1 MLAEDG
7 TAKLLDFGL
16 AKLGD
21 ELVGPPVV
29 SVATRISN
37 EPSSRLRLK
46 AATAQTVE
54 APSLEECLA
63 PRPSSSEPS
72 AKAAAAMRA
81 LEATPKPSPGKL
93 PADLGRAQTMPEVP
107 SSDPYPS
114 PQGSPSLTMAGSVMG
129 TPAYMPPEAWRGEM
143 ASPRSDVYSLGALF
157 YELCSGHPPH
167 DYNDAEQLREAAQ
180 EQDVLPLHEVAPS
193 VDRRFAAIVDCCLR
207 RRPLE
212 RYESGEELQRA
223 LETLAA
229 AMVTPSANSMM
240 RQMLR
245 RRWPAVMLV
254 AMLLLL
260 PTLALVIQFYQ
271 NRAEQ
276 RRSASMLKNRRSIAV
291 LGLKGLVPDERQ
303 AGFAAAFSEL
313 LGSEL
318 AIGERLRRVPP
329 ENVARMK
336 SDLKLPVAEAYSPEQ
351 LSRIH
356 QQLGVDL
363 LVSGVY
369 EPATAQKEQ
378 KEPKEQKEQKEPKE
392 QKGLANRLRIR
403 IAVQEVLGG
412 GVLAAT
418 EVRGS
423 PSELFEL
430 LTQTGMELRRQL
442 RVGQLSSEQVA
453 ALRAGHPTTPEVA
466 QLYAEGRELLRRFDA
481 AAARK
486 LLERAM
492 AREPEFPLVHLAMVE
507 VYTALGYDE
516 KAKSEAKR
524 AFELSVN
531 LPREDRH
538 LIEGRYREVSKEWN
552 KAIAIYQEL
561 LTFFPES
568 LDYGL
573 ALANAQLSAGQPEP
587 ARVTARKL
595 RKLRAPA
602 NQDPRLDIVEA
613 RANADAGDQEVAYKL
628 LMQAARQGEA
638 IGAPQLVAKARLEA
652 AYTLSYLGQPDQAL
666 ENASLAEPL
675 FVAAGDRGAAADALM
690 AMGGA
695 YLSRGE
701 LARSLKVNQDALT
714 LLMEIENTALT
725 AANLCNVALL
735 LIKKGDLELARAR
748 AEGGLVLSRQIGL
761 LESTGAGYIA
771 IGVIFMLQGELD
783 LAQHNFQEAA
793 SIFHEL
799 GDPRMVPWADW
810 NLAQVIMLR
819 GDLAAA
825 RQKHQEALAMREQHG
840 LKGFAAESRVALA
853 SIALDEGRFTDAE
866 SLARAASEEF
876 AQEHQADQEAGAQA
890 LLSEALGR
898 QAKRTEAQQAI
909 ERARALAANY
919 ENSSIRM
926 LVRRYGASLAQ
937 MLFNDKS
944 TKTELDSAERD
955 ISEVIAGSSAAG
967 FVIEAMEAR
976 LTLGKI
982 KLERGN
988 LDEATVLLASLLN
1001 EAQRNGIGLIANKV
1015 NQVKIAHKIK

>member
-29 SVATRISN
+29 SVATRIPN
-37 EPSSRLRLK
+37 QPSSQGRLK
-46 AATAQTVE
+46 AASAPTIE

-63 PRPSSSEPS
+63 PRSSPNRQAAGSSE
-72 AKAAAAMRA
+72 AMGA
-81 LEATPKPSPGKL
+81 LDTTPQPTSGKL
-93 PADLGRAQTMPEVP
+93 PADLGRAQTMPGMV
-107 SSDPYPS
+107 SSDRYPALHS
-114 PQGSPSLTMAGSVMG
+114 ESPSLTMAGSVMG

-157 YELCSGHPPH
+157 YELCCGHPPH
-167 DYNDAEQLREAAQ
+167 DYNNAEQLREAAQ

-229 AMVTPSANSMM
+229 ALVAPSANSVM

-245 RRWPAVMLV
+245 RRWPAVVLV
-254 AMLLLL
+254 ATLLLL
-260 PTLALVIQFYQ
+260 PTLALMMQFYQ
-271 NRAEQ
+271 NRVEQ
-276 RRSASMLKNRRSIAV
+276 KRSASMLKNRRSIAV
-291 LGLKGLVPDERQ
+291 LGLKGLAGDANQ

-363 LVSGVY
+363 LVSGTY
-369 EPATAQKEQ
+369 EQEAAKNH
-378 KEPKEQKEQKEPKE
+378 
-392 QKGLANRLRIR
+392 ANRLRIR
-403 IAVQEVLGG
+403 IAVQEVQGG

-486 LLERAM
+486 LLERAI
-492 AREPEFPLVHLAMVE
+492 AREPEFPLVHLAMAE

-531 LPREDRH
+531 LPREERH
-538 LIEGRYREVSKEWN
+538 LIEGRYREVSKEWGR
-552 KAIAIYQEL
+552 AIAIYREL

-595 RKLRAPA
+595 RQLRAPA

-613 RANADAGDQEVAYKL
+613 RANADAGDQQVAYQL

-652 AYTLSYLGQPDQAL
+652 AYTLSNLGQPDQAL

-810 NLAQVIMLR
+810 NIAQVIMLR
-819 GDLAAA
+819 GDLATA

-853 SIALDEGRFTDAE
+853 SIALDEGRFSDAE
-866 SLARAASEEF
+866 ALARAASDEF

-898 QAKRTEAQQAI
+898 QAKRPEAQQSLV
-909 ERARALAANY
+909 RAQALAANY
-919 ENSSIRM
+919 ENLSIRL
-926 LVRRYGASLAQ
+926 LVRRYGASLVQ
-937 MLFNDKS
+937 ILFNDK
-944 TKTELDSAERD
+944 TTRAELDTAERD
-955 ISEVIAGSSAAG
+955 LSEVIAVSSTAG
-967 FVIEAMEAR
+967 FTIEAMEAKLALAR
-976 LTLGKI
+976 V
-982 KLERGN
+982 KLERGK
-988 LDEATVLLASLLN
+988 LDEAMALLATLLN